1 MAETLHGV
9 GVGSGAAVG
18 PVVQVHPAPS
28 TPKDEPAPSDPEA
41 AKQQLAEVLTGIA
54 TEFTERSQQT
64 SGTLSEVLSATAM
77 MASDSS
83 LKQKAEASIDSGIGP
98 ATAIDKA
105 AEEFAAMFTAAGGYL
120 AERVTDLMSV
130 RDRAVARLTGQ
141 DEPGVGTLTEPS
153 VIVARDLS
161 PADTSALDLDMVV
174 AIVTEEGGPTS
185 HTAIIARQL
194 GLPCVV
200 RAEGALGLAE
210 GVIVGVDAGHDEVVV
225 EPSEKVQQSYRER
238 AERLEALAE
247 DTAPGGTADG
257 SPIQLLANIGTV
269 EDAEKAAKLPV
280 EGVGLFRTEV
290 LFLSANTAPT
300 VEEQAEAYTAVL
312 KAFAGRKVVVRTL
325 DAGADKP
332 LKFANQDVE
341 ENPALGIRG
350 YRLVR
355 TMPDLMATQL
365 EALARAQEAAPDTEL
380 WVMAPMIATRQ
391 EAADFAMQARKA
403 GIRKVG
409 VMVEVPA
416 VSLKAEAILAEVDF
430 GSIGTN
436 DLAQYTMATDRMQGA
451 LSDLLDRWQPAV
463 LQLVAA
469 TAQAGKALA
478 RPVGVCG
485 ESAADPVMA
494 LVLKG
499 MGITSLSMSTGA
511 TTEAR
516 YALRSHTLAECE
528 AMAQA
533 AMAADSAQEA
543 FATVLKMVKA
553 DVRTVLNLD

>member
-18 PVVQVHPAPS
+18 PVVQVHPAPNP
-28 TPKDEPAPSDPEA
+28 PKDEPAPSDPEA
-41 AKQQLAEVLTGIA
+41 AKQQLGEVLTGIA
-54 TEFTERSQQT
+54 TEFTQRSQDT
-64 SGTLSEVLSATAM
+64 TGTLSEVLAATAM
-77 MASDSS
+77 MAADSS
-83 LKQKAEASIDSGIGP
+83 LKQKAEASIDAGVGP

-105 AEEFAAMFTAAGGYL
+105 AQEFASMFIAAGGYL

-141 DEPGVGTLTEPS
+141 AEPGVGTLTEPS

-161 PADTSALDLDMVV
+161 PADTSALDLNMVV

-225 EPSEKVQQSYRER
+225 EPSEKVQQSYRDR
-238 AERLEALAE
+238 AERLEALAA
-247 DTAPGGTADG
+247 DTEPGGTADG

-269 EDAEKAAKLPV
+269 EDAEKAAQLPV

-290 LFLSANTAPT
+290 LFLSASTAPT
-300 VEEQAEAYTAVL
+300 VAEQTEAYTAVL

-332 LKFANQDVE
+332 LKFANQEVE
-341 ENPALGIRG
+341 ENPALGVRG

-355 TMPDLMATQL
+355 TLPDLMATQL
-365 EALARAQEAAPDTEL
+365 EALANAQEAAPDTEL
-380 WVMAPMIATRQ
+380 WVMAPMIATKQ

-416 VSLKAEAILAEVDF
+416 VALKAEAILAEVDF

-469 TAQAGKALA
+469 TAKAGKALA

-528 AMAQA
+528 AMAEA
-533 AMAADSAQEA
+533 AMAADSAEEA
-543 FATVLKMVKA
+543 FGTVLKMVKSE
-553 DVRTVLNLD
+553 VRTVLNLD